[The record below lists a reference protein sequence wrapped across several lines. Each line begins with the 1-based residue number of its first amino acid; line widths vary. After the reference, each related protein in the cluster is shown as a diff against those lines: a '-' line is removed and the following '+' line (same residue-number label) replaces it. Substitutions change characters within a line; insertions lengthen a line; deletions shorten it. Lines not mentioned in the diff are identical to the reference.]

1 MHPGRRPGSPG
12 PPVHPESGRRQGV
25 PSAAMRLA
33 RWLRRPIV
41 WLPVSIGLLVL
52 LGWRSQVWETTALRG
67 FDPGTLGI
75 AALLSSIVPVL
86 WALRSGSLLAAAD
99 RPVGV
104 RPLVPMTAFANTI
117 NNLTPGSTGEVFRLY
132 LLRVRHGVD
141 YASGGA
147 VIVVERLGAVG
158 YLASSSLLSWLAW
171 SGSLPGV
178 LAAGLMALIVAAPG
192 IVYGL
197 GLRPLGVVRVL
208 PIGGLVGRQRW
219 ASLSDWLG
227 RMDGTIA
234 RLVGQPR
241 GLIAFATACGAIFAI
256 TTCQLVLV
264 GRAVGVTVDPL
275 AAWGALG
282 LATMAGVLSLLPFGL
297 GATDLTLAALLG
309 VAGVPLPQAAAMA
322 FGYRIVST
330 LPLGLAGVASY
341 AYLSASLPEAGL
353 GGVAREVQAGG
364 GAPESGSSEA

>member
-1 MHPGRRPGSPG
+1 
-12 PPVHPESGRRQGV
+12 
-25 PSAAMRLA
+25 MRLA

-52 LGWRSQVWETTALRG
+52 LGWRSEVWDATAFRG
-67 FDPGTLGI
+67 FDPRMLGV
-75 AALLSSIVPVL
+75 AALLTSVVPLL
-86 WALRSGSLLAAAD
+86 WALRSAGLLAAAG

-104 RPLVPMTAFANTI
+104 RPLIPMTAFANTI
-117 NNLTPGSTGEVFRLY
+117 NNLTPGSAGEVVRLY

-141 YASGGA
+141 YATGGA
-147 VIVVERLGAVG
+147 VILVERLGAVG
-158 YLASSSLLSWLAW
+158 YLASSALLSWLAW
-171 SGSLPGV
+171 TGTLPAV
-178 LAAGLMALIVAAPG
+178 VAAGLLIIIVAAPG

-197 GLRPLGVVRVL
+197 GLRPLRIVRAV
-208 PIGGLVGRQRW
+208 PIGRLVGRERW
-219 ASLSDWLG
+219 VSLSDWLG

-234 RLVGQPR
+234 RLVGRPG

-256 TTCQLVLV
+256 TTGQLVLV
-264 GRAVGVTVDPL
+264 GRAVGVIVDPL

-282 LATMAGVLSLLPFGL
+282 LATMAGVVSLLPFGL
-297 GATDLTLAALLG
+297 GATDVTLAALLG

-341 AYLSASLPEAGL
+341 AYLSASLPESGL
-353 GGVAREVQAGG
+353 GGVAIEVQAGA